1 MHNYNITF
9 KKIEI
14 FLKVDK
20 QKILLNSIKK
30 KEVFILAFRM
40 WGNGTEFLDTFLPLP
55 NIHKW
60 LDDKSYIVA
69 WLLEGY
75 FLTKQNQKF
84 LNDVIKRGVETF
96 EKSEALR
103 VEWIGWINIAKL
115 NDNDIIHLNAY
126 NLRDDIAPYLESLNK
141 TNRNDYKALE
151 LLASAT
157 EYKESDDAFFD
168 WLRFK
173 VYDFVKENGKNA
185 LTLDYCKKLA
195 MIGYEIMG
203 HKKGISTP
211 LAKAKSIYNWVIEN
225 YKPQKWDYIPKYKG
239 NPEKEK
245 ELQMTRRERA
255 LSNAKKM
262 YEETHKKIISLV
274 TGMFANEYK
283 KKDGSF
289 NINKIAKDTNV
300 SRPTVYKHLK
310 DEGLI

>member
-1 MHNYNITF
+1 MHNYNKTC
-9 KKIEI
+9 KKNAI

-20 QKILLNSIKK
+20 QKILLNSVKK
-30 KEVFILAFRM
+30 KKVFILAFRM

-75 FLTKQNQKF
+75 FLTKKNQKF
-84 LNDVIKRGVETF
+84 LDDVIKKGIETF

-126 NLRDDIAPYLESLNK
+126 NLRDNIAPYLEQKQNK
-141 TNRNDYKALE
+141 TDYRALE

-185 LTLDYCKKLA
+185 LTLDYCKELA
-195 MIGYEIMG
+195 IIGYEIMG

-225 YKPQKWDYIPKYKG
+225 YNPKGRWDYVRKTKDD
-239 NPEKEK
+239 K

-255 LSNAKKM
+255 LTNNKKR
-262 YEETHKKIISLV
+262 YDEAHKAIISLA

-289 NINKIAKDTNV
+289 NINKLAKDTGY
-300 SRPTVYKHLK
+300 SRNTIYKHLK
-310 DEGLI
+310 NEKLI